1 MLNHICPNNQSVY
14 SERTITF
21 LIAVVFC
28 HYIIS
33 KSSFNE
39 AIDKNNLQFNILLL
53 LLLLLVILL
62 LQLLLLLLVVV
73 Q

>member
-1 MLNHICPNNQSVY
+1 MLNHICPNNQNIY
-14 SERTITF
+14 RERIITF

-33 KSSFNE
+33 KSSFNK

-53 LLLLLVILL
+53 LVLVILL
-62 LQLLLLLLVVV
+62 LQLLSLLLVVV